1 MHWIDWVLVVAPILL
16 VFGFAAYTHRY
27 VRSVADFLAGGRCA
41 GRYLLANARGE
52 SDAGLSNTMSKF
64 EIIMVSGFVLNFWE
78 KISTPI
84 LLLVG
89 ISGFV
94 IYRYRETRAL
104 TLAQFFEMRYS
115 RAFRLFMGILAFVSG
130 VLNYGV
136 FPAISA
142 RFFIY
147 FLPLPEH
154 FSIGSIQ
161 VSTFAALMLGYLS
174 VTVFVLLIGGQ
185 GTMMLTDCL
194 EGLFSHLIYVVIA
207 IAVFFIVSWPQVMQ
221 VMESNPPGQSM
232 INPFDTNRVEDFN
245 LGFVLMVLATRIYG
259 TMAQQNKQGFN
270 AAAKSAHESRMGGVL
285 GEWRGYARTLMLL
298 VLGVCAV
305 TYMRHPAFAQQAAPI
320 QTAIHA
326 IKDVQ
331 LQKQMTV
338 PIALSY
344 LLPVGIKGLFCA
356 VMVMGLIAGD
366 AGHMH
371 SWGSIFVQDVVLPLR
386 RTAMS
391 PAAHMAA
398 LRLAV
403 LGVAAFAFVFSL
415 VWTQTQYIALWWAM
429 TSGVFIGAAG
439 AAIIG
444 GLYWQRGTAA
454 GAWAGAITG
463 ATLSFIG
470 IILSNGATW
479 KWITEEAAP
488 LGYTLPPKFW
498 LNGQIVA
505 FVACCA
511 TVAVYVTVS
520 LMTCRMPFNLDK
532 MLHRGPYRLAGDES
546 GATVSASMSWR
557 DRFRMK
563 NILRFDRN
571 FTFVDKLVAG
581 GIFWWAVF
589 LLAVNLIVSAW
600 NFSSRWPIER
610 WAHYWMIF
618 GIALPCVIATGTLIW
633 FGIGGILDIR
643 AFLGALKTLKRDARD
658 DGRVVGPHNLSDEP
672 LAGRFPVEPPA
683 PAPAPAASP
692 VPELR

>member
-1 MHWIDWVLVVAPILL
+1 MHVIDWMLLGVPIAAVLA
-16 VFGFAAYTHRY
+16 FAVYTRRY
-27 VRSVADFLAGGRCA
+27 VKSVADFLAGGRCA

-84 LLLVG
+84 LLLIG

-115 RAFRLFMGILAFVSG
+115 RAFRLFMGMLAFVSG

-147 FLPLPEH
+147 FLGLPQH
-154 FSIGSIQ
+154 FSVGSIEI
-161 VSTFAALMLGYLS
+161 STFATIMLGYLS
-174 VTVFVLLIGGQ
+174 VTVFMLLIGGQ
-185 GTMMLTDCL
+185 VTMMLTDCL

-207 IAVFFIVSWPQVMQ
+207 VAVFFIVSWPQVMQ
-221 VMESNPPGQSM
+221 VMETNPPGRSM
-232 INPFDTNRVEDFN
+232 INPFDAGKVEDFN
-245 LGFVLMVLATRIYG
+245 LAFVLMVLATRIYG
-259 TMAQQNKQGFN
+259 TMALQNKQGFN
-270 AAAKSAHESRMGGVL
+270 AAARSAHESRMGGVL
-285 GEWRGYARTLMLL
+285 GEWRGYARMLMLL

-305 TYMRHPAFAQQAAPI
+305 TFMRHPAFAQQAAPI
-320 QTAIHA
+320 HEAIA
-326 IKDVQ
+326 SIKDAQ

-356 VMVMGLIAGD
+356 IMVMGLLAGD

-371 SWGSIFVQDVVLPLR
+371 SWGSIFVQDVMLPLR
-386 RTAMS
+386 RTPLS
-391 PAAHMAA
+391 PKAHMLA

-403 LGVAAFAFVFSL
+403 VGVAAFAFVFSL

-429 TSGVFIGAAG
+429 TSGVYIGAAG

-444 GLYWQRGTAA
+444 GLYWKRGTTL
-454 GAWAGAITG
+454 GAWAGALTG

-479 KWITEEAAP
+479 RWIVDEAAP
-488 LGYTLPPKFW
+488 LGYTLPPRFW

-505 FVACCA
+505 FVSCCA
-511 TVAVYVTVS
+511 TIAVYVAVS
-520 LMTCRMPFNLDK
+520 LATCRVPFNLDK
-532 MLHRGPYRLAGDES
+532 TLHRGPYALAGDES
-546 GATVSASMSWR
+546 GATVSAQLSWR
-557 DRFRMK
+557 DRFRLK

-589 LLAVNLIVSAW
+589 LLGVNIVVSAW

-618 GIALPCVIATGTLIW
+618 GIALPCLIALGTLIW
-633 FGIGGILDIR
+633 FGIGGIRDIR
-643 AFLGALKTLKRDARD
+643 DFLRALRTMKRDPRD
-658 DGRVVGPHNLSDEP
+658 DGRVVDSQNLADQP
-672 LAGRFPVEPPA
+672 LPGAFPVERRTAAA
-683 PAPAPAASP
+683 PLAEPS
-692 VPELR
+692 